1 MCRLASVP
9 LSHVRSTRAAGGM
22 SLKISYSALAVAD
35 ALLSSTSRANSLRLL
50 RSTCVFMQRLDGA
63 APTTVSD
70 SKWPNPFLDP
80 TASGRSAM
88 GTRIGMRGPFAFLP
102 FCAGRPFSARP
113 APNRTDP
120 RSTARSSAVS
130 AGRAGTTRSRWT
142 RTTGRASARG
152 SRWTCPGRSSPRS
165 DGCSDAVRN
174 AASRS
179 GSSPRTTGANTVDP

>member
-1 MCRLASVP
+1 M
-9 LSHVRSTRAAGGM
+9 
-22 SLKISYSALAVAD
+22 AD

-102 FCAGRPFSARP
+102 FFLVRRFLPRARYW
-113 APNRTDP
+113 R
-120 RSTARSSAVS
+120 RSSARCGL
-130 AGRAGTTRSRWT
+130 A
-142 RTTGRASARG
+142 
-152 SRWTCPGRSSPRS
+152 
-165 DGCSDAVRN
+165 
-174 AASRS
+174 
-179 GSSPRTTGANTVDP
+179 

>member
-1 MCRLASVP
+1 MP

-22 SLKISYSALAVAD
+22 PLNISYSALAVAD

-80 TASGRSAM
+80 TASGRSVM

-102 FCAGRPFSARP
+102 FFLVRRFLPRARYW
-113 APNRTDP
+113 R
-120 RSTARSSAVS
+120 RSSARCGL
-130 AGRAGTTRSRWT
+130 A
-142 RTTGRASARG
+142 
-152 SRWTCPGRSSPRS
+152 
-165 DGCSDAVRN
+165 
-174 AASRS
+174 
-179 GSSPRTTGANTVDP
+179 